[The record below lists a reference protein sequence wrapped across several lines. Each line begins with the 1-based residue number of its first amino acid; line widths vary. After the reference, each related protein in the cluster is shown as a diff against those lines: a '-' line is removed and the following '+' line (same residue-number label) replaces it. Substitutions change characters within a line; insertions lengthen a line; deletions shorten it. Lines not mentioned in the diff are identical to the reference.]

1 MTKYKVAFIMT
12 SMIMET
18 IRQAIEKSGQSRY
31 RIHKETGVDQAV
43 LCKIM
48 AGGTCSME
56 TADTLCEYLGLE
68 LKAKRKK
75 GRR

>member
-1 MTKYKVAFIMT
+1 MD
-12 SMIMET
+12 T

-31 RIHKETGVDQAV
+31 RIHKETGIDQAV

-48 AGGTCSME
+48 AGGTCSMD

-68 LKAKRKK
+68 LRPKPRKR
-75 GRR
+75 GR

>member
-1 MTKYKVAFIMT
+1 MTKYKVLHSIK

-18 IRQAIEKSGQSRY
+18 IRQAIAKSGKSRY
-31 RIHKETGVDQAV
+31 RIHKDTGVDQAV

-48 AGGTCSME
+48 AGGTCSMG

-68 LKAKRKK
+68 LKPQRKM
-75 GRR
+75 RRH